1 MPQFGPG
8 FDAGAL
14 GRYARPGNPPAKVAT
29 LFARI
34 AIQRIVKPMTW
45 KHLPAIATAWATLLV
60 LSANAGDLRITL
72 PKRSHP
78 TPVQRLN
85 QQGVE
90 AIRKNQFDKA
100 KALFYKAYL
109 YDPDDPFTLNNL
121 GYISELEGQ
130 VERAQRFYALAAE
143 HSTDAVIDRAS
154 ARRVEGKSIR
164 DVVANLTDNSMQI
177 NRQNVEAIR
186 LLSQGRAAE
195 AEDVVKQTLAMDPR
209 NAFALNN
216 MGVVK
221 EMEGELEEAEKYYGQ
236 AAASHSEEP
245 VIVTL
250 NRVWRGKPVSEMAAD
265 NARKVREQLDTQED
279 IQARGARLNLRGVS
293 AVNRNDWTGA
303 RNFFQQ
309 AYRADPTNAFSLNNY
324 GFLSEMDG
332 DEETAQLFYE
342 KARRAERANVPVGY
356 ATRRSAEGKPLFQ
369 IAGEN
374 DQKADNQIAQERLVR
389 MREGG
394 PIQLKRRDNTP
405 VVEPQAPP
413 ASPPPQAA
421 PGLGPPQP
429 PIPQLTPPNQ
439 PPPSPQPP
447 NQTDQPQ

>member
-1 MPQFGPG
+1 
-8 FDAGAL
+8 
-14 GRYARPGNPPAKVAT
+14 
-29 LFARI
+29 
-34 AIQRIVKPMTW
+34 MTW
-45 KHLPAIATAWATLLV
+45 KHISAIAVAWATLLA
-60 LSANAGDLRITL
+60 LNANAGDLRITL

-143 HSTDAVIDRAS
+143 QSTDAVIDRAS
-154 ARRVEGKSIR
+154 ARRVEGKSIK
-164 DVVANLTDNSMQI
+164 DVVANLTDASMQI

-221 EMEGELEEAEKYYGQ
+221 EMEGELEEAEKYYSQ
-236 AAASHSEEP
+236 AAASHSQEP

-250 NRVWRGKPVSEMAAD
+250 NRAWRGKPVGEMAAD
-265 NARKVREQLDTQED
+265 NARKVRERLETQED
-279 IQARGARLNLRGVS
+279 IQAKVARLNLRGVS

-303 RNFFQQ
+303 REFFQQ
-309 AYRADPTNAFSLNNY
+309 AYRTDPTNAFSLNNY

-342 KARRAERANVPVGY
+342 KARRAERANVPAGY
-356 ATRRSAEGKPLFQ
+356 ATRRSAEGRPLFQ

-374 DQKADNQIAQERLVR
+374 DQKADNQIAQERFMR

-413 ASPPPQAA
+413 ASAPPQAA

-447 NQTDQPQ
+447 NQTDQPQQR